1 MAFKMSSSSQ
11 DSEQYDDHL
20 SEINVVPLVDV
31 MLVLLIIFMVTA
43 PLSIGGINVA
53 LPTSKAKVVSIDQDR
68 IVLTIDNRG
77 RYFIEKNEIT
87 GTEIESR
94 LKAIYQF
101 RDKKTIYIRA
111 DRGVPYGRVVDAMS
125 AAKLAGVEKMSMLTE
140 MVQGKKNAS
149 LPHGEKNI

>member
-1 MAFKMSSSSQ
+1 MAFKISSSSSE
-11 DSEQYDDHL
+11 SEQSDHL

-53 LPTSKAKVVSIDQDR
+53 LPTSKAKVVTIDQDR
-68 IVLTIDNRG
+68 IVLTIDSKG
-77 RYFIEKNEIT
+77 HYFIDKNEISPP
-87 GTEIESR
+87 EIEAR

-140 MVQGKKNAS
+140 MLASKKSAALGQS
-149 LPHGEKNI
+149 AKRI